1 MGHISTKKKKLTTLR
16 FMKNSPYSPLFTNF
30 NTTEFGGGHPTDHI
44 SQTLMGIC
52 ESPEDLVRRQ
62 ILILGGAK
70 SP

>member
-1 MGHISTKKKKLTTLR
+1 
-16 FMKNSPYSPLFTNF
+16 MKNSPYSPLFTNF
-30 NTTEFGGGHPTDHI
+30 TTTEFGGGHPTDHI

-52 ESPEDLVRRQ
+52 DSPEDLVRRQ